1 MYGPLNLSQYIYSG
15 KLLND
20 WNDED
25 MDAEGLFHIGDK
37 LEQPNSDRCRGTI
50 QCKAGLQMHHCL
62 MHRYFIFMLPT
73 SKLAVT
79 ISGHIL
85 SNIKRNGY

>member
-25 MDAEGLFHIGDK
+25 MDAEGL
-37 LEQPNSDRCRGTI
+37 
-50 QCKAGLQMHHCL
+50 
-62 MHRYFIFMLPT
+62 
-73 SKLAVT
+73 
-79 ISGHIL
+79 L
-85 SNIKRNGY
+85 SECQWSTT